1 MQYFDKTRA
10 VNRSRVIEYV
20 NFLKNILIN
29 LQFILALSNFVQQ
42 VKKNSTWKPIN
53 TQKDIQLK
61 KYKSIIVYFYKCN
74 SMKINYCAKFKR
86 LWCNAD
92 TIYPML
98 QKMSDYFFKEIS
110 HFPAS
115 WILRKLLL
123 NIWIDHSIW
132 RELEKKGS
140 MSLFSDQLNYF
151 YSFIILVLNQF
162 SRDRIWISKQNRWHP
177 CEFICFGCN

>member
-29 LQFILALSNFVQQ
+29 LL
-42 VKKNSTWKPIN
+42 N

-98 QKMSDYFFKEIS
+98 QKMSDYFF
-110 HFPAS
+110 
-115 WILRKLLL
+115 
-123 NIWIDHSIW
+123 
-132 RELEKKGS
+132 
-140 MSLFSDQLNYF
+140 
-151 YSFIILVLNQF
+151 
-162 SRDRIWISKQNRWHP
+162 
-177 CEFICFGCN
+177 